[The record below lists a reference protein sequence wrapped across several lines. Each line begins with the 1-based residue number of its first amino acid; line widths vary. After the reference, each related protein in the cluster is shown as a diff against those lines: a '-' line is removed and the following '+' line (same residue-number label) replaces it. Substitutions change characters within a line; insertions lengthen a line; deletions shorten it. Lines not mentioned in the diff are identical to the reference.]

1 MCDDVLSKPRH
12 GHAGA
17 LGFLTLLLCLTLLL
31 GGCGGHGSLAVRSEL
46 QRGTV
51 LTGDFNTAVY
61 SFDDRNNVDVIL
73 LEGTAEEPSQ
83 AVHIR
88 MHWEPRAGR
97 TPIDENA
104 TNATI
109 RYIVFTGDGAGVY
122 SGSGFLFPRSDAGD
136 NTFRGILR
144 ETAMRL
150 ADASP
155 NFTDRLGL
163 ARATGG
169 FSATLDEAATSRL
182 LREIQVNLKEKLGYP
197 RFVMAD

>member
-1 MCDDVLSKPRH
+1 MCNDSPRKAGVRHARAFMLMALFVCLPVLLP
-12 GHAGA
+12 A
-17 LGFLTLLLCLTLLL
+17 
-31 GGCGGHGSLAVRSEL
+31 CGGHGNLSVRSEL

-51 LTGDFNTAVY
+51 LTGDFDTAVY
-61 SFDDRNNVDVIL
+61 AFDDRNNVDVIL
-73 LEGTAEEPSQ
+73 LEGTIDAPTQ
-83 AVHIR
+83 AVHIH

-97 TPIDENA
+97 TPIDANA

-109 RYIVFTGDGAGVY
+109 RYLVFTGEGAGVY

-136 NTFRGILR
+136 NTFRGELR

-155 NFTDRLGL
+155 NFNDRLGL

-169 FSATLDEAATSRL
+169 FSAKLDEPATNRL
-182 LREIQVNLKEKLGYP
+182 LRQIQINLKQKLGYP
-197 RFVMAD
+197 RFVMR